1 MVSLLLMTFPD
12 LNGFYFKN
20 NKMNF
25 EAFQNF
31 CKIVQNEKCSNIITI
46 RSDHG
51 GEFENASFKTFFD

>member
-1 MVSLLLMTFPD
+1 MAKDMVLLLLMTFPD
-12 LNGFYFKN
+12 LHES
-20 NKMNF
+20 F

-31 CKIVQNEKCSNIITI
+31 CKRVQNEKCSNIITI